1 MKMKKKTEGR
11 GGFVLALLLTTSL
24 TLHAVEIIGHRGA
37 SHDAP
42 ENTLASFR
50 LAFEQKAD
58 AAELDTRLTKDGQA
72 VVIHD
77 ANTQRTT
84 GTAGVVKDL
93 TLAELRA
100 LDAGAWKGER
110 WRGEKLPTLAEALA
124 TIPVG
129 RRLFIEIKC
138 GPEILPELVRV
149 VQASG
154 KQPTQMPIISFNYET
169 VKQAKALL
177 PDHEICF
184 LASAKTD
191 QNTGQPPSIDDLI
204 ARTRAA
210 KLDGLDLDHQFP
222 IDDAFVGKV
231 HAAGLKLY
239 VWTVNDAAIAQR
251 LAAAGVDGITTDRP
265 GALRDELGKRPA
277 LPSFP

>member
-1 MKMKKKTEGR
+1 MKMKKKRER
-11 GGFVLALLLTTSL
+11 RASFVLALLLTTFTS
-24 TLHAVEIIGHRGA
+24 LHAVEIIGHRGA

-58 AAELDTRLTKDGQA
+58 AAELDIHLTKDGQA

-77 ANTQRTT
+77 ANPKRTT
-84 GTAGVVKDL
+84 GTAGVVKDM

-124 TIPVG
+124 TIPDD

-138 GPEILPELVRV
+138 GPEILPELARV
-149 VQASG
+149 VHASG
-154 KQPTQMPIISFNYET
+154 KKPAQMPIISFNYEA

-177 PDHEICF
+177 AAHEVSF
-184 LASAKTD
+184 LAAAKADKT
-191 QNTGQPPSIDDLI
+191 TGQPPAIDDLI
-204 ARTRAA
+204 ARARAA
-210 KLDGLDLDHQFP
+210 KLDGLDLDYQFP
-222 IDDAFVGKV
+222 IDEAFVGKV

-239 VWTVNDAAIAQR
+239 VWTVNDAAIAKR

-265 GALRDELGKRPA
+265 GALREELR
-277 LPSFP
+277 